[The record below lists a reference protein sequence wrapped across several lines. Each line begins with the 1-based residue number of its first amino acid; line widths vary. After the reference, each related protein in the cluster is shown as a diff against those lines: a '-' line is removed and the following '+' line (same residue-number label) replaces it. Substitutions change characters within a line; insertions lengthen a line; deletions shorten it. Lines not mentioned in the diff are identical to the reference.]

1 MNKLLTVTAVLE
13 VATGLALLVVPSL
26 VGRLLLGVELSG
38 VAVVVARV
46 AGIALIAL
54 GVACWPGRTALCG
67 MLTYNALATLYL
79 ACVGLGDQFTGELLW
94 PVVILHAILTA
105 LLARAWLQSRKSG
118 PANKQTMK

>member
-1 MNKLLTVTAVLE
+1 MKNLLTLAAAAET
-13 VATGLALLVVPSL
+13 ATGLALLVVPS
-26 VGRLLLGVELSG
+26 VVARLLLGAELSG

-79 ACVGLGDQFTGELLW
+79 AWAGLGGGFAGKLLW
-94 PVVILHAILTA
+94 PAVVLHAVMTG
-105 LLARAWLQSRKSG
+105 LLARAWLQSRGPGPSG
-118 PANKQTMK
+118 GRTVT